1 MTETDLQ
8 RQLAEL
14 QEQVATLAAARAA
27 TATEPPAEAPDD
39 APPEEAHPAP
49 REQIDEL
56 VQLLEK
62 ELREN
67 PVVSGLAIFA
77 AGVLVGRLLR

>member
-1 MTETDLQ
+1 MTDPDLQ
-8 RQLAEL
+8 RQLADL
-14 QEQVATLAAARAA
+14 KQEVAALSAARAA
-27 TATEPPAEAPDD
+27 AAAEPEPPVDPVGLTDADD
-39 APPEEAHPAP
+39 SPF
-49 REQIDEL
+49 EQVEEL

-62 ELREN
+62 ELRDN